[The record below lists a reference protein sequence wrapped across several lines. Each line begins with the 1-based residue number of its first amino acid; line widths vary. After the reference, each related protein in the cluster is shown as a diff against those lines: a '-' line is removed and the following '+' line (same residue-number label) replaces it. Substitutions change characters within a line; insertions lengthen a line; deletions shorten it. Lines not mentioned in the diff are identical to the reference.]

1 MQDSKVSGDS
11 GTGAPGQDFST
22 VKSIMLPRGTIF
34 GLHCFAFLRAILAAS
49 YAASHSS
56 FPIKAFMRRNYA
68 QESYEPNKR
77 SSHIRFLGRYLT
89 MTEEADS

>member
-1 MQDSKVSGDS
+1 MQDSKVSEDS

-49 YAASHSS
+49 CAASHSS

-68 QESYEPNKR
+68 
-77 SSHIRFLGRYLT
+77 
-89 MTEEADS
+89 